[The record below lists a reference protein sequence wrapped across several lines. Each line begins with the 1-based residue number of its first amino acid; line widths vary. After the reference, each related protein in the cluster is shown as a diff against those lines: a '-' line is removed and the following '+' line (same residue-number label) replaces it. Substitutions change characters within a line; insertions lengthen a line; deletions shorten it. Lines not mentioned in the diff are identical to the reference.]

1 MTITCFQWFDEKW
14 LINPLESANRII
26 ISISVFIGSTKKM
39 LHYFS
44 LDNLQSIKYKLKLNN
59 VSFVDRIK
67 TEIEIIIVDY

>member
-1 MTITCFQWFDEKW
+1 
-14 LINPLESANRII
+14 
-26 ISISVFIGSTKKM
+26 M